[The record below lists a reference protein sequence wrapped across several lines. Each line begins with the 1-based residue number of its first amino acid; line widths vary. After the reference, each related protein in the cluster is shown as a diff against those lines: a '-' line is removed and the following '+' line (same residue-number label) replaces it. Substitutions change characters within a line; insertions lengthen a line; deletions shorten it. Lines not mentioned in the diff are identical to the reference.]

1 MDGILAALLLAQAV
15 VGGADTLF
23 NHEIVAR
30 LPQRPEAR
38 GEVALHAVREAIYA
52 TLFIGLACFAWH
64 GTAAWIVAGLL
75 AAECLVTGTDELV
88 ENRIRK
94 LPGNERL
101 MHVFLTLNLGA
112 IIAVLSPRLAAWS
125 RAPTGWERVEMGPA
139 SWALVAL
146 GLASA
151 AWSVRDALATIR
163 LGKAKWTIAP
173 GAAP

>member
-38 GEVALHAVREAIYA
+38 REVALHAVREAIYA
-52 TLFIGLACFAWH
+52 TLFIGLALFAWR
-64 GTAAWIVAGLL
+64 GAAAWIVAALL
-75 AAECLVTGTDELV
+75 AAECLVTATDELV

-94 LPGNERL
+94 LPDNERV

-112 IIAVLSPRLAAWS
+112 IIAVLVPRLAEWS
-125 RAPTGWERVEMGPA
+125 RSPTGWERVPAGPA

-146 GLASA
+146 GLVSA
-151 AWSVRDALATIR
+151 AWSVRDASATVRLA
-163 LGKAKWTIAP
+163 KAQWGTVP

>member
-1 MDGILAALLLAQAV
+1 MDVVLSSLLLAQAAL
-15 VGGADTLF
+15 GGADTLF

-38 GEVALHAVREAIYA
+38 REVALHAVREAIYA
-52 TLFIGLACFAWH
+52 TLFIGLALFEWH
-64 GTAAWIVAGLL
+64 GAAAWIVAGLL
-75 AAECLVTGTDELV
+75 AAECLVTGTDELL

-94 LPGNERL
+94 LPDNERV

-112 IIAVLSPRLAAWS
+112 IIAVLVPRLATWS
-125 RAPTGWERVEMGPA
+125 QGPTGWERIPGNFA
-139 SWALVAL
+139 AWALVAF

-151 AWSVRDALATIR
+151 AWSVRDALAALR
-163 LGKAKWTIAP
+163 LGKAQWGIAP